1 MPTHVQLGMALSD
14 RQQRMLTLA
23 AQGRSDEQIAKDAL
37 VSVSVAK
44 REMHNIR
51 TKLGARSRAHAVAIG
66 FVKGYLKVSTAVT
79 A

>member
-1 MPTHVQLGMALSD
+1 MPTYVQFGMALSE
-14 RQQRMLTLA
+14 RQQRVLMLA
-23 AQGRSDEQIAKDAL
+23 AQGRTDEQIAKDAL

-51 TKLGARSRAHAVAIG
+51 TKLGAHSRAHAVAIG
-66 FVKGYLKVSTAVT
+66 FVKGYLKVEVA